1 MAASARAD
9 GDAAHAFLDE
19 RLRADGASCTPAIAP
34 DGNIE
39 PAAGGRA
46 DAYPPPDDRVGQ
58 FSGAAGDFRAVRR
71 GQPRWA
77 NRVGADGVKRDDFLH
92 DERLSRRG
100 GREKAARR
108 AGRVAAVLPDVRVG
122 LRANLLKNQENR
134 LQERG
139 KSCIINRYAG

>member
-1 MAASARAD
+1 MLILRPMTGSGSLAALQEIFA
-9 GDAAHAFLDE
+9 
-19 RLRADGASCTPAIAP
+19 
-34 DGNIE
+34 
-39 PAAGGRA
+39 
-46 DAYPPPDDRVGQ
+46 
-58 FSGAAGDFRAVRR
+58 
-71 GQPRWA
+71 QPRWA

-100 GREKAARR
+100 GREKAAGR